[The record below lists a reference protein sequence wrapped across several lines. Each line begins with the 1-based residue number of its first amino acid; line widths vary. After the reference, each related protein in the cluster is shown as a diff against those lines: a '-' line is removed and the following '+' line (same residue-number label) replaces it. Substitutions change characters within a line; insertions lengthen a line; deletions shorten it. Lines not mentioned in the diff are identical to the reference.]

1 MCIALGFLS
10 YYEKMKLRFSGD
22 IEVFCIEYRP
32 ENVKKRHFLGDIKVF
47 YIEYRP
53 KNIFSKLSLR

>member
-10 YYEKMKLRFSGD
+10 YYGKIKLRFSGD

-32 ENVKKRHFLGDIKVF
+32 ENTEKRHFLGDIKAF

-53 KNIFSKLSLR
+53 KNAYN

>member
-10 YYEKMKLRFSGD
+10 YYGKIKLRFSGD

-32 ENVKKRHFLGDIKVF
+32 ENAKKRRFLGDIEAF

-53 KNIFSKLSLR
+53 KNAYN

>member
-10 YYEKMKLRFSGD
+10 YYEKIKLRFSGD

-32 ENVKKRHFLGDIKVF
+32 ENTKKRHFLGDIKIF

-53 KNIFSKLSLR
+53 KNAYN

>member
-10 YYEKMKLRFSGD
+10 YYGKIKLRFSGD
-22 IEVFCIEYRP
+22 SEVFYIEYRP
-32 ENVKKRHFLGDIKVF
+32 ENTKKRHFLGDIKAF

-53 KNIFSKLSLR
+53 KNTYN